1 MRVAAGDV
9 PPALRNIAVR
19 TLDLGL
25 LQAGASAR
33 GEFET
38 RLKGVISDV
47 KASAV
52 PIILFIDEAHTLI
65 GAGGAGRA
73 GRRGEPDQA

>member
-9 PPALRNIAVR
+9 PPALRGVSVR

-38 RLKGVISDV
+38 G
-47 KASAV
+47 
-52 PIILFIDEAHTLI
+52 
-65 GAGGAGRA
+65 
-73 GRRGEPDQA
+73 